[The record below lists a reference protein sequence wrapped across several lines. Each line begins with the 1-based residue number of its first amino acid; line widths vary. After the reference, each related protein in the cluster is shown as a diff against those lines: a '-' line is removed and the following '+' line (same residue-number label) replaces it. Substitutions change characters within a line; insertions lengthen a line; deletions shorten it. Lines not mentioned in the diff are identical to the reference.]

1 MWQSTRLRWLTLA
14 LVATTAAAFGTGC
27 YAEAG
32 TQPAY
37 VVASAPPPAV
47 DVAPTTYYEG
57 RPVYYVN
64 DRWYAR
70 DRGRWVYYRNEP
82 PPLVR
87 QRTHV
92 AHAPRAPEPPPPRRF
107 VARPRTDAPPAVRVQ

>member
-32 TQPAY
+32 AQPAY